1 LDIECAITLKT
12 QAEMKNK
19 PFLNIKFSIYIIAII
34 LVFCINTGNAQIRL
48 RNDIAKDSFQNS
60 LITAMD
66 ENVDI
71 KLIGTNNGFW
81 HINKK
86 NKEHRIYHYLT
97 SNSRLPSDQI
107 TSICIRKNNTFWVG
121 TNKGIFRWDGFAEL
135 LINQENSNLPD
146 LKITS
151 IVEDANEDIWV
162 GTFDGG
168 LWIVHHRNEIIY
180 NAENSNLPS
189 NRILSL
195 SLDENKSVV
204 IHLENNQSIKS
215 SSVHKKLNKKRK

>member
-1 LDIECAITLKT
+1 
-12 QAEMKNK
+12 M
-19 PFLNIKFSIYIIAII
+19 
-34 LVFCINTGNAQIRL
+34 
-48 RNDIAKDSFQNS
+48 
-60 LITAMD
+60 
-66 ENVDI
+66 
-71 KLIGTNNGFW
+71 GT
-81 HINKK
+81 
-86 NKEHRIYHYLT
+86 T
-97 SNSRLPSDQI
+97 P
-107 TSICIRKNNTFWVG
+107 
-121 TNKGIFRWDGFAEL
+121 IFRWDGFAEL